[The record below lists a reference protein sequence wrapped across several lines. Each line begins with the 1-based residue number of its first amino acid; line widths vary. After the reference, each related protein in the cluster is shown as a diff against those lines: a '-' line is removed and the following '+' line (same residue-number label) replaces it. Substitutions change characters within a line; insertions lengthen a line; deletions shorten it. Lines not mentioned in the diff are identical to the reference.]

1 MATAIGCAVWIA
13 VFAGV
18 LLVERSQLRRLGLPA
33 DGLLDWPLAA
43 VLALGVT
50 LTLGSLHGLLQAL
63 RQRWR
68 PPAACTDWRDGQTV
82 QVGGVLEV
90 QGPAL
95 QAPFS
100 GRPAAYLTY
109 SAHTWQRG
117 FEGTVPQD
125 PHFRGL
131 QHLPCRLRVGT
142 TTLELRGFPSP
153 RAIDEQV
160 VDGPEVERAA
170 ARHLARTRWQHAP
183 DIGSADL
190 TALDNPHVSAA
201 AGTGPDAGV
210 HLINRLARETLDLPR
225 LSGQEAALLERLRQ
239 RPWRFKE
246 RVLAPGDT
254 VTAVGTWRASPP
266 HLDIGYGVTRAEH
279 ALHPG
284 QPGQPGQLAA
294 RRAGTAAAFVLVL
307 GVLTVAAHALVWHQQ
322 GMLVRA
328 AGEALGVPP

>member
-18 LLVERSQLRRLGLPA
+18 LLAERSQLRRLGLPA

-63 RQRWR
+63 RQRR
-68 PPAACTDWRDGQTV
+68 HPPAAHTDWRDGQTV

-95 QAPFS
+95 QSPFS

-109 SAHTWQRG
+109 SAHTWQRSH
-117 FEGTVPQD
+117 EGTVPQD

-131 QHLPCRLRVGT
+131 QHVPCRLRVGA

-153 RAIDEQV
+153 RAVDEQV
-160 VDGPEVERAA
+160 IDGPEVERSA

-190 TALDNPHVSAA
+190 AALDNPYGTAAA

-225 LSGQEAALLERLRQ
+225 LAGQEAALLERLRQ
-239 RPWRFKE
+239 RPWHFKE
-246 RVLAPGDT
+246 RVLAPGET
-254 VTAVGTWRASPP
+254 VTAVGTWRARPP

-284 QPGQPGQLAA
+284 QPGQLAV
-294 RRAGTAAAFVLVL
+294 RRIGTAAAFVLVL
-307 GVLTVAAHALVWHQQ
+307 GALTVAAHGLVWHQQ
-322 GMLVRA
+322 GALVRA
-328 AGEALGVPP
+328 AGEALGMQP